1 MLKTIFTVFC
11 ISSAI
16 MMSVFVYAC
25 HDEKKAT
32 SKVIIK
38 RRFMP
43 PFLIVYQQFHA
54 YLNDK
59 KILIKL
65 H

>member
-11 ISSAI
+11 ISIAI

-32 SKVIIK
+32 SKVLINTFVISIVTYILCIVTASGVLIYHL
-38 RRFMP
+38 
-43 PFLIVYQQFHA
+43 FL
-54 YLNDK
+54 K
-59 KILIKL
+59 
-65 H
+65 